1 MIAAAPPRI
10 EAPRVGECLRRAVR
24 DFYEESWRLVTLN
37 AIFTGYVLVVLSVA
51 VYVPAA
57 LVLLVGAGPLA
68 AAVVYAAVTIV
79 DEGSLTYRETFAG
92 LRRCWR
98 RGLVL
103 GAAVLAA
110 VVVSGFALQFYAG
123 SGPLAWPLAVLVLYL
138 AGACGLYQLLLW
150 PLAVQDTER
159 PLRDA
164 LRDAGVALL
173 RRPVATT
180 GLGVALLFVNLL
192 GLALGVLPFLT
203 MTIAYSA
210 LAAARFVLRPR
221 DEEEEVKRWPA

>member
-1 MIAAAPPRI
+1 LIAAAPPRI

-51 VYVPAA
+51 VYVPGA

-68 AAVVYAAVTIV
+68 AALVSAAVTV
-79 DEGSLTYRETFAG
+79 VEEGSLTYRETFAG
-92 LRRCWR
+92 LRRSWR

-103 GAAVLAA
+103 GTAVLVA
-110 VVVSGFALQFYAG
+110 VVVSTFALQFYAG

-138 AGACGLYQLLLW
+138 AGAFALYQLVLW
-150 PLAVQDTER
+150 PLAVRDPER
-159 PLRDA
+159 PLRDVLREAAFA
-164 LRDAGVALL
+164 LV

-180 GLGVALLFVNLL
+180 GLGVALLVVNLL
-192 GLALGVLPFLT
+192 GLVAGVLPFLT
-203 MTIAYSA
+203 LTIAYSA
-210 LAAARFVLRPR
+210 LAAARFALRPR
-221 DEEEEVKRWPA
+221 NEEEEVKRWPA

>member
-1 MIAAAPPRI
+1 MIAAASPRV

-37 AIFTGYVLVVLSVA
+37 ALFTGYVLVVLSVA

-110 VVVSGFALQFYAG
+110 VVVSGFALQFYSG

-138 AGACGLYQLLLW
+138 AGASASISCCSGRSPSRTQSGRSARRSATPAW
-150 PLAVQDTER
+150 R
-159 PLRDA
+159 SS
-164 LRDAGVALL
+164 AGPSP
-173 RRPVATT
+173 RPVS
-180 GLGVALLFVNLL
+180 G
-192 GLALGVLPFLT
+192 
-203 MTIAYSA
+203 S
-210 LAAARFVLRPR
+210 RCCS
-221 DEEEEVKRWPA
+221 